1 MKKLQ
6 SLNSELFQTME
17 ANEMKV
23 VNGGKYAQVGTRVGT
38 LGGITIHSNGD
49 PASVDSAASPD
60 DGPDW

>member
-23 VNGGKYAQVGTRVGT
+23 VNGGKMAPGTRVGT
-38 LGGITIHSNGD
+38 LEGITIHSNGS
-49 PASVDSAASPD
+49 PATVDSPANPD